1 MIDTPMTSV
10 ELNAAIAAI
19 AELPPELQ
27 IRVNVIAEMLR
38 GALAND
44 VQFETELA
52 MWVVEAELAEED
64 EATTVVAELGN
75 GERLQ

>member
-1 MIDTPMTSV
+1 MTNTPMTTS
-10 ELNAAIAAI
+10 ELNAAI

-38 GALAND
+38 GLMCSD

-52 MWVVEAELAEED
+52 MWVVEAEITEED
-64 EATTVVAELGN
+64 EATTVPAELRSA
-75 GERLQ
+75 ERLQ

>member
-10 ELNAAIAAI
+10 ELNAAI

-44 VQFETELA
+44 VRFETELA
-52 MWVVEAELAEED
+52 MWLVESEIAQED

-75 GERLQ
+75 GSLQ

>member
-1 MIDTPMTSV
+1 MTDTPMTSV
-10 ELNAAIAAI
+10 ELNAAI